1 MATTTSRPEA
11 DERTVRCTIFRDGKG
26 EAAPVTHPAIA
37 KAMGEQGNLVWLDLA
52 DADRHDIEWAAG
64 EFSLTRTEL
73 EDALAPHERPKVS
86 RHGEH
91 IFFTAYAISLREDGS
106 AGADDR
112 LELSRISGFMLPN
125 ALLTIRDAGFPI
137 ERVQRAWEE
146 NADLLRLGPAALVHG
161 LLDVIVDGHFET
173 IQRFD
178 DEIESLEDVLFE
190 ERRTG
195 RSFLQRV
202 YRVRKDIV
210 AVRRV
215 VLPMRE
221 LVNGML
227 RHHPPTGTELDG
239 WFQDL
244 YDHVLRASEW
254 TESLRDMVTSLFET
268 NLSLQDARLN
278 TVMKQLAAWA
288 AIIAVPTAV
297 TGWFGQNVPYP
308 GFQQPLGLALSV
320 VLIVAM
326 SAGLYAVFRRRG
338 WI

>member
-1 MATTTSRPEA
+1 
-11 DERTVRCTIFRDGKG
+11 TIFRDG
-26 EAAPVTHPAIA
+26 AATSAPASHETLSA
-37 KAMGEQGNLVWLDLA
+37 ALRDPETLVWLDLEEA
-52 DADRHDIEWAAG
+52 DKDHIAWVAQ
-64 EFSLTRTEL
+64 EFSLQATEV
-73 EDALAPHERPKVS
+73 EDALALHERPKVS

-91 IFFTAYAISLREDGS
+91 VFFTAYATSLRDGT
-106 AGADDR
+106 APPDGGDR
-112 LELSRISGFMLPN
+112 LELSRISGFVLPS
-125 ALLTIRDAGFPI
+125 ALITIRDAAFPI
-137 ERVQRAWEE
+137 ERVQRSWED
-146 NADLLRLGPAALVHG
+146 NADLLRHGPVALVHG
-161 LLDVIVDGHFET
+161 LLDAVVDGHFET
-173 IQRFD
+173 IQCFD

-195 RSFLQRV
+195 RGFLRRV

-210 AVRRV
+210 ALRRV

-227 RHHPPTGTELDG
+227 RHHPPTGSELDG
-239 WFQDL
+239 WFDDL

-254 TESLRDMVTSLFET
+254 TESLRDMVTSIFET

-278 TVMKQLAAWA
+278 SIMKQLAAWA

-308 GFQQPLGLALSV
+308 GFQQPAGLWLSV
-320 VLIVAM
+320 VLIVGM
-326 SAGLYAVFRRRG
+326 SIGLYAVFRRRG